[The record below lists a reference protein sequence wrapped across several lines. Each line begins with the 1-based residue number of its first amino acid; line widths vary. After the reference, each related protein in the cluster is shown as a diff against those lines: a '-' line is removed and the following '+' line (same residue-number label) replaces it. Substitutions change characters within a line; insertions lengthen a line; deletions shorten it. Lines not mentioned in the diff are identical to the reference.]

1 MPKLTKAE
9 ANVLS
14 VFHTALGKIL
24 GIDQEEPKAKGK
36 SKDKA
41 PAETTDKPK
50 GLAEARKPANT
61 KRILKML
68 GKKSVS
74 ATAKELGY
82 NYSAVKKIQEEND
95 E

>member
-9 ANVLS
+9 NSAINILYS
-14 VFHTALGKIL
+14 ALGKIL
-24 GIDQEEPKAKGK
+24 DADQEEPKAKG
-36 SKDKA
+36 KDKA

-74 ATAKELGY
+74 ATAKELGFNY
-82 NYSAVKKIQEEND
+82 NAVAKIKEES
-95 E
+95 EE